1 MTRTEEF
8 LDLYKQL
15 EQAAT
20 SAYGWEPDGR
30 AIYRLERMA
39 QFESRRTEL
48 SYCREVRNLLQHNCL
63 IDGEYAVEP
72 SEPMLALL
80 RSLLLQITQP
90 VLCMDVCTPIE
101 RVYARS
107 LSDRVAPTMLTMFR
121 RGLSHVPV
129 LSQGKVAGVFSEST
143 VFAYLVSHR
152 TDTVPED
159 LRIGQ
164 LQEFLNAPTRRSEVY
179 RYLSAQTT
187 LVQAEAEFEAAFH
200 QGKRISMFFLTKNG
214 GKDERLLGI
223 LTPYDI
229 LGN

>member
-20 SAYGWEPDGR
+20 SAYGWEPDGL
-30 AIYRLERMA
+30 AIYRLERMD

-90 VLCMDVCTPIE
+90 VFHINQVLFCLKHFLI
-101 RVYARS
+101 
-107 LSDRVAPTMLTMFR
+107 DRQIAGQLEQLL
-121 RGLSHVPV
+121 G
-129 LSQGKVAGVFSEST
+129 AGVP
-143 VFAYLVSHR
+143 ALG
-152 TDTVPED
+152 PETLPSAAGHD
-159 LRIGQ
+159 DSVNRLIH
-164 LQEFLNAPTRRSEVY
+164 EIRRSPRVS
-179 RYLSAQTT
+179 SA
-187 LVQAEAEFEAAFH
+187 F
-200 QGKRISMFFLTKNG
+200 R
-214 GKDERLLGI
+214 
-223 LTPYDI
+223 
-229 LGN
+229 